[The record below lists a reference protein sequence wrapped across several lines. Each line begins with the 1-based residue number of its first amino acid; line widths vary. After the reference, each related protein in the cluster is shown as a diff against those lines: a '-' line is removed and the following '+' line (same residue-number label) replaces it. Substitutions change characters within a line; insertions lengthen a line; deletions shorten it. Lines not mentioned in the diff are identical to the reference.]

1 MNLLQS
7 ENSISVIQS
16 GTIIDKLPV
25 ANYLLKYNS
34 QIEHY
39 WLERIEDFS
48 APKKMYG
55 DCSEMER
62 WKTSWESDDRNLG
75 ILLRGIKGS
84 GKTMFAKEFCRRMN
98 MPVII
103 IAEQVN
109 FESTSFLQFMSNP
122 SFNNSIVFFDEYDK
136 IMKDHEHKHSLLPLL
151 DGSVSSK
158 YIFVITVN
166 DDSAIS
172 KYMTNRMNRVKYC
185 KSFDDLDSSIIEE
198 VIEDKLENKANASS
212 VRALLDIIKIKTY
225 DLLVN
230 IINEMNLFNEDAL
243 TCAKYLNLRQEQR
256 QYAVHEIIDG
266 KEMYSKQ
273 MSIDFKIKG
282 SNVELEDDYYISLP
296 YGVQVP
302 NGFNAYVEV
311 ENTKVEVRGNEV
323 HLHSQKTNRKFVLRV
338 VSDYQYLPQY

>member
-1 MNLLQS
+1 
-7 ENSISVIQS
+7 
-16 GTIIDKLPV
+16 
-25 ANYLLKYNS
+25 
-34 QIEHY
+34 
-39 WLERIEDFS
+39 
-48 APKKMYG
+48 MYG

-84 GKTMFAKEFCRRMN
+84 GKTMYAKEFCRRMN

-109 FESTSFLQFMSNP
+109 FESTAFLQFMSNP

-198 VIEDKLENKANASS
+198 VIEDKLENKDNASS

-243 TCAKYLNLRQEQR
+243 TCSKYLNLRQER
-256 QYAVHEIIDG
+256 RRYSVYEIIDG
-266 KEMYSKQ
+266 KELYSRQ
-273 MSIDFKIKG
+273 MDIDFKITRG
-282 SNVELEDDYYISLP
+282 SVQLEDEIFINRPIGVPTPEDFSSYI
-296 YGVQVP
+296 
-302 NGFNAYVEV
+302 EV
-311 ENTKVEVRGNEV
+311 ESTKVETRGSEI
-323 HLHSQKTNRKFVLRV
+323 HLYNQKADRKFILRV
-338 VSDYQYLPQY
+338 VSDYQYLPQF